1 MHMYIPSLFPQRPV
15 KQHQTQDRV
24 SGSTCVTTT
33 TPLQWTASSSSMEDV
48 WAIRTTLKMKGTVC
62 RVAAPKVRKNKH
74 NMTFANVHRC
84 PCNTRANSG
93 FGGFDPTFNYGFSW
107 GFQMTRKRKNTYFL
121 WEATVFVF
129 NEAPYNSHRER
140 DCNCFTKCNSCSTWD
155 SCGTPRMNITYII
168 LCVSLLSFQLCA
180 VCLWMLSPAQ
190 GSLPSG
196 FLTPPLVCV
205 WPTKAASAR
214 PTATS
219 STARQSVRSTA
230 GWWKMVRK

>member
-93 FGGFDPTFNYGFSW
+93 F
-107 GFQMTRKRKNTYFL
+107 
-121 WEATVFVF
+121 
-129 NEAPYNSHRER
+129 EAPYNSHRER